1 MANYLWLYGFV
12 SEDCKSH
19 FLPKICAVWRD
30 QCSSPSLIS
39 RAATRKLTAE
49 GWGRLAPWRGE
60 VPRDSTER
68 QSCFPI
74 ADVIVALSSQRSTWR
89 NMETVDQLLQGM
101 LCLILRCDIS
111 TSTQFSLFAAWT
123 IFRHISYHVCHDR
136 TMMTSETSE
145 NTIRFSFTL
154 FKVDRLQIIVVAKN
168 ITVLQLFISRMPKMC
183 AIPQLVSAPFSDF
196 TIRIV

>member
-19 FLPKICAVWRD
+19 FLLKICAVWRD

-60 VPRDSTER
+60 VPPDSTER

-74 ADVIVALSSQRSTWR
+74 SDVIIALSSQRSTWG

-101 LCLILRCDIS
+101 PCLILRCDLS

-123 IFRHISYHVCHDR
+123 IFRHISYMYV
-136 TMMTSETSE
+136 T
-145 NTIRFSFTL
+145 TIRRWRQRHRKTRFGSRFSVSIWFSFTL
-154 FKVDRLQIIVVAKN
+154 
-168 ITVLQLFISRMPKMC
+168 C
-183 AIPQLVSAPFSDF
+183 
-196 TIRIV
+196 